1 MNEQYNYDVE
11 KFLDSLYKNLYL
23 SEKLQNTKDSTYES
37 VKKYMDKLENA
48 YKNADTSSKIYY
60 LKNLYYTKY
69 VINKKDISDNLS
81 NEEKESII
89 YSQKKTLNKWIDYLS
104 DKNSMY
110 PMWAKYWVFQGML
123 EIGDYDEVNGFC
135 KTRNKKTTAP
145 FISVDSEIISKC
157 ISTLQSNLIKEN
169 IDDENL
175 EKIINSCNF
184 SKIYSSQMMAK
195 KKYICDNLKNTD
207 GVWAE
212 FYQNNVND
220 SKILADS
227 LQNKYTGWSTA
238 DESIAKAMING
249 GKINGNNYNGGDFYV
264 YYTKDNEGNYTIPR
278 ISIRM
283 DGKDKIAEV
292 RGVDDYQ
299 NIEKS
304 MIQVLKDKIMDMPFL
319 SLEDVQKYTEKIND
333 LDELNTILNKTIDK
347 EKLSDK
353 ELHDLYIKKF
363 GFGVQNDS
371 VAIKLI
377 QKRCFDDY
385 NLFDSIDDKK
395 NIVYNYRC
403 VNDILPL
410 SFKVKDKEVI
420 DMVINNTHDLSIVD
434 NSFKVDKDFILK
446 NAKKCYSI
454 INWMDDSLK
463 NDRDFLIKL
472 FITNYNL
479 LFLFDSPLK
488 KDKIFAFEL
497 VSSKPE
503 SLQYLD
509 SFRSNKD
516 FLLQVFKNNSN
527 VLKYADEKLK
537 KDKNFILKLVR
548 INKTKGLDFAD
559 KSLKYDDNF
568 VLSLVNIDKNLF
580 DYADNYLKKEK
591 NFIINAINQNYKVFS
606 VLDSKSK
613 HDPMI
618 ICNYFISAIKEK
630 TSNIFFIDKI
640 KLNLRV
646 LGDIFNK
653 KLKLYNGSFSKVESE
668 QNLNNK
674 RI

>member
-1 MNEQYNYDVE
+1 
-11 KFLDSLYKNLYL
+11 
-23 SEKLQNTKDSTYES
+23 
-37 VKKYMDKLENA
+37 
-48 YKNADTSSKIYY
+48 
-60 LKNLYYTKY
+60 
-69 VINKKDISDNLS
+69 
-81 NEEKESII
+81 
-89 YSQKKTLNKWIDYLS
+89 
-104 DKNSMY
+104 MY

-145 FISVDSEIISKC
+145 FISVDSEIISNC
-157 ISTLQSNLIKEN
+157 ISTLLNHLNKEN

-175 EKIINSCNF
+175 KKIINSGSF
-184 SKIYSSQMMAK
+184 KKIYTSLMMTK
-195 KKYICDNLKNTD
+195 KKYICDNLKDTD

-212 FYQNNVND
+212 FYKNNVND

-238 DESIAKAMING
+238 DESISKNMI
-249 GKINGNNYNGGDFYV
+249 NGGDFYV
-264 YYTKDNEGNYTIPR
+264 YYTRDNEGNYTIPR

-283 DGKDKIAEV
+283 DGKDKIAEI
-292 RGVDDYQ
+292 RGVDNDQ
-299 NIEKS
+299 NIERS
-304 MIQVLKDKIMDMPFL
+304 MIQVLKNKIMDMPFL
-319 SLEDVQKYTEKIND
+319 SLEDVKKYTDKIND
-333 LDELNTILNKTIDK
+333 LDELNTILDKTIDK

-353 ELHDLYIKKF
+353 ELHDLYSKKF
-363 GFGVQNDS
+363 GFGVQNDHI
-371 VAIKLI
+371 AIKLI
-377 QKRCFDDY
+377 QKRCFNDY
-385 NLFDSIDDKK
+385 NLFDSIEDKK

-403 VNDILPL
+403 VNDILPE

-434 NSFKVDKDFILK
+434 NSFKTNKDFILK

-472 FITNYNL
+472 FIINYNL

-488 KDKIFAFEL
+488 KDKSFAFEL

-509 SFRSNKD
+509 SFKSNKD
-516 FLLQVFKNNSN
+516 FLLHVFRNNSK
-527 VLKYADEKLK
+527 VLEYADENLK
-537 KDKNFILKLVR
+537 KDNNFILKLVR
-548 INKTKGLDFAD
+548 INKSKGLDFAD
-559 KSLKYDDNF
+559 KSMKYDENF
-568 VLSLVNIDKNLF
+568 VLNLVNIDKNLF
-580 DYADNYLKKEK
+580 DYADDYLKKEK
-591 NFIINAINQNYKVFS
+591 HFIINAINQNYKVFS

-630 TSNIFFIDKI
+630 TSNIFLIDKI

-646 LGDIFNK
+646 LSDIFNK
-653 KLKLYNGSFSKVESE
+653 KFKLYNSSFSKVESE